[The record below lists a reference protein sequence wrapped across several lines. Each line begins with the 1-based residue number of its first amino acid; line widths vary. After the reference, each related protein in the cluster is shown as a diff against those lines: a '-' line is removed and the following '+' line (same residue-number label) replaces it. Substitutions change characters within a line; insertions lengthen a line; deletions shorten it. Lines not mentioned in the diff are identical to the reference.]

1 MKPRGRAAA
10 GPAPPAAAGGAQTR
24 SHHQFSTPLP
34 HQLSAEPP
42 SPSGPA
48 AATRSRTAGA
58 LAARTGAG
66 ASVPLTQAQA
76 DALAGRGLGEH
87 GCKHYRRRA
96 RLVAPCCG
104 EVFWCRHC
112 HNEAKAAN
120 EWVSVR
126 GKEVVVIS

>member
-1 MKPRGRAAA
+1 MC
-10 GPAPPAAAGGAQTR
+10 
-24 SHHQFSTPLP
+24 
-34 HQLSAEPP
+34 
-42 SPSGPA
+42 
-48 AATRSRTAGA
+48 A
-58 LAARTGAG
+58 LASRVGAG
-66 ASVPLTQAQA
+66 ASAPLTAAQA

-120 EWVSVR
+120 EWVS
-126 GKEVVVIS
+126 